1 MELDVHYLLKIH
13 DFSELTDSELI
24 PEWAVAALQRAPWVV
39 VRRGHWIID
48 LIPVGIRGANR
59 SQRLASYLPRN
70 CIVDVVSPEQLAMTK
85 SWNSMDCARLAH
97 IREMLEQSSQLYD
110 SLNIRWGPIG
120 SLGFELTTG
129 APTLHAT
136 SDIDLIIYS
145 QYPICRETMQQ
156 IYHFN
161 KQFDIKLD
169 VIIETNI
176 GAVSLSEYIHSR
188 SSVLFKTHNG
198 PKLEYI

>member
-1 MELDVHYLLKIH
+1 MELDVHYLIKIR
-13 DFSELTDSELI
+13 DSSELTDSEQL
-24 PEWAVAALQRAPWVV
+24 PDWAAAALQRAPWVV

-48 LIPVGIRGANR
+48 LIPVGIRGAIR

-70 CIVDVVSPEQLAMTK
+70 CIVDVVSPEQLSKTK
-85 SWNSMDCARLAH
+85 SWNSMDCTRLAH

-161 KQFDIKLD
+161 KRFDIKLD